1 MHSIR
6 LKSTSNRILFVSWS
20 WQPLIILALAL
31 GALHTWA
38 AISSHSMN
46 ADGISYLDIGD
57 AYFSGDWEN
66 AINPVWSPLY
76 SWVVGLVLF
85 IFRPSMSWEFPLVH
99 IVNFLIYLVALASF
113 SYFWHQVK
121 LYLQVRREGERNRLV
136 FPEWALNSF
145 GILLFTWVSL
155 TLIEIWSVTPDM
167 LMAALVYIAAALVL
181 RMRSS
186 ALDWQ
191 SHALFGLVLGLGYLT
206 KTIMLPTGLL
216 FLLISLFSQAN
227 IRKGAPRVL
236 LSLAMFILVS
246 APFIAAISWKAGH
259 FTFGESGSV
268 TYMRYVNG
276 ISYPHWQGEPPGY
289 GSPIHPSRKIL
300 AEPPIYEFATPI
312 GGTYPIAFNPYYW
325 YEGIQLRYGLSE
337 TIRAF
342 YSNSFFY
349 FDLFMRQLGPVSG
362 VVLLLY
368 LVARRK
374 PFKFPDIIRSWS
386 LAFSAIPVFG
396 LYSLVYVE
404 GRYIA
409 VFIVLIFA
417 DLLANLT
424 LPQGEAYQKL
434 ITPASLVMIIFLLG
448 SLFVYNAEG
457 YARLSSQP
465 ADRALVTPAPGWPGE
480 VAEELHSLGITQ
492 GERVGVIGYAF
503 DSYWARLARV
513 KIVAEMFEWEA
524 DPFYLGDSVFQA
536 RVVRDFTNAG
546 ASAIVAEYV
555 PTYASLPGWH
565 QVGETNYHIYL
576 IGDP

>member
-6 LKSTSNRILFVSWS
+6 LKSTSNRIPFASWS
-20 WQPLIILALAL
+20 WQPLIILALTL
-31 GALHTWA
+31 GALHTWV

-57 AYFSGDWEN
+57 AYFRGDWEN

-76 SWVVGLVLF
+76 SWVLGLVLF

-99 IVNFLIYLVALASF
+99 IVNLLIYLVALASV

-121 LYLQVRREGERNRLV
+121 LYLQIRREGERNRLV
-136 FPEWALNSF
+136 MPEWALNSL

-167 LMAALVYIAAALVL
+167 LMAALVYFAAALVL

-186 ALDWQ
+186 ALNWQ
-191 SHALFGLVLGLGYLT
+191 FYVLFGLVLGLGYLT

-216 FLLISLFSQAN
+216 FLMISLFSQGN

-236 LSLAMFILVS
+236 LSLAIFILVS
-246 APFIAAISWKAGH
+246 GPFIAAISRKAGH

-289 GSPIHPSRKIL
+289 GSPVHPSRKIL

-312 GGTYPIAFNPYYW
+312 GGTYPITFNPYYW
-325 YEGIQLRYGLSE
+325 YEGVQLRYGLNE

-342 YSNSFFY
+342 FSNSFVY
-349 FDLFMRQLGPVSG
+349 FDLFTRQLGPVLG

-374 PFKFPDIIRSWS
+374 SFKFPDTIRSWS
-386 LAFSAIPVFG
+386 LALSAIMVFG

-409 VFIVLIFA
+409 VFIVLLFA

-424 LPQGEAYQKL
+424 LPQGEAYKKL
-434 ITPASLVMIIFLLG
+434 ITSASLVMVIFLLG

-457 YARLSSQP
+457 YARLGSQP
-465 ADRALVTPAPGWPGE
+465 ANRAQVTPPPSWPGE
-480 VAEELHSLGITQ
+480 VARELENLGVSS
-492 GERVGVIGYAF
+492 GDGVGVIGYGF
-503 DSYWARLARV
+503 DSFWARLARV

-524 DPFYLGDSVFQA
+524 DPFYLGDSEVQS
-536 RVVRDFTNAG
+536 RVVLAFTNAG
-546 ASAIVAEYV
+546 ASAIVAENV
-555 PTYASLPGWH
+555 PSYASLPGWR